1 MGTNSLVLRVDEDNL
16 VVLVDTVL
24 VNPVR
29 VEDTKVTASATN
41 TLLGGAPQAPLGLQ
55 LVNTL
60 ANGLAV
66 GGTLGDGLLAVTAAD
81 TDTVDNVALLGL
93 VPKTAGL
100 VGAGGTGG
108 TVDDVQLTKLY

>member
-41 TLLGGAPQAPLGLQ
+41 TLFSYGTKTTLELEV
-55 LVNTL
+55 VNTL
-60 ANGLAV
+60 ADGFTV
-66 GGTLGDGLLAVTAAD
+66 GSTLGDGFLAVTTSD
-81 TDTVDNVALLGL
+81 TDTVDNVSLLGL
-93 VPKTAGL
+93 VS
-100 VGAGGTGG
+100 
-108 TVDDVQLTKLY
+108 